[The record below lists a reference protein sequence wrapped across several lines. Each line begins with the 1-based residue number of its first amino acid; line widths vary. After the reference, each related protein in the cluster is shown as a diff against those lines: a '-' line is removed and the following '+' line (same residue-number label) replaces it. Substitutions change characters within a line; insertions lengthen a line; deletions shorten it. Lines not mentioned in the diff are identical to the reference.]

1 MITVVHATLSILDT
15 RVCVTSVECTFC
27 TNPSN
32 VVRLAMSAYHYS
44 VLRCAADHVIVVLT
58 DLNVFWV
65 VPPRTVLL
73 DTDGCRGPTK
83 GAGVIIQSQTVTDG
97 FVR

>member
-1 MITVVHATLSILDT
+1 MRDMCAYRDSFATVCSVSCF
-15 RVCVTSVECTFC
+15 CVF
-27 TNPSN
+27 
-32 VVRLAMSAYHYS
+32 AF
-44 VLRCAADHVIVVLT
+44 
-58 DLNVFWV
+58 LNGFWV

-73 DTDGCRGPTK
+73 DTDVRRGPTK